1 MGDSTQQFKPR
12 SDFAAWVGSGRTTER
27 FESHGG
33 VATAGLAVHSIHGK
47 GEDRAQKT
55 TFIELKAFGKAKDRC
70 LNYGRQGMEVDVV
83 GRLETSEYELEIG
96 GEPIF
101 YDEEEDRP
109 VIMRPLELLVDEIQF
124 KPVSAKKDEFHK
136 DLNVWMGTGRL
147 ATRPER
153 HGGVVTFVLAVN
165 AVQKVDDVLVPV
177 TTYYDVKVFGPT
189 GQACLDNLD
198 VGREVSIRG
207 AVETDEYQLKIDD
220 EPVFYDDE
228 QEKPVFMRPLQLL
241 TSRVY
246 FGR

>member
-1 MGDSTQQFKPR
+1 MGQSTQEFKPR

-33 VATAGLAVHSIHGK
+33 VATAGLAVHSVHGK
-47 GEDRAQKT
+47 GEDRVQRT
-55 TFIELKAFGKAKDRC
+55 TFMELKAFGKAKDLC
-70 LNYGRQGMEVDVV
+70 LNYGHRGMEVDVI
-83 GRLETSEYELEIG
+83 GLLETGEYELEIG
-96 GEPIF
+96 GEPVF
-101 YDEEEDRP
+101 HDDDGDRP
-109 VIMRPLELLVDEIQF
+109 VIMRPLELLVEEIQF
-124 KPVSAKKDEFHK
+124 KPTSAKRDQFHK

-153 HGGVVTFVLAVN
+153 HGGVVTFILAVN
-165 AVQKVDDVLVPV
+165 TVHMVDKVPVEV
-177 TTYYDVKVFGPT
+177 TTYYHVKVFGPT

-228 QEKPVFMRPLQLL
+228 QERPVFMRPLQLL
-241 TSRVY
+241 TSKVH